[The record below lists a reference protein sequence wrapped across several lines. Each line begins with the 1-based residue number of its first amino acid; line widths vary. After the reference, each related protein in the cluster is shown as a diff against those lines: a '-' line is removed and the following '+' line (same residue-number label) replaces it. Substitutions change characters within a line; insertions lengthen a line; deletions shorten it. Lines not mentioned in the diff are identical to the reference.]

1 MPEETPR
8 SKAVARAARALARA
22 LGTKGNERKSCLKL
36 ALQLVDE
43 HGIRLEEL
51 TPPSKAQAL
60 PDIFSAA
67 RGVATDPAVQ
77 GVAAQVP
84 QTIGAATEFVGKV
97 SDLVDKIRGV
107 GRRR

>member
-8 SKAVARAARALARA
+8 TKAVARAAKSLARA

-60 PDIFSAA
+60 PDIITAA

-77 GVAAQVP
+77 GAVAQGA
-84 QTIGAATEFVGKV
+84 QTIGAATELVTKFG
-97 SDLVDKIRGV
+97 DLVDKIRGTKK
-107 GRRR
+107 R